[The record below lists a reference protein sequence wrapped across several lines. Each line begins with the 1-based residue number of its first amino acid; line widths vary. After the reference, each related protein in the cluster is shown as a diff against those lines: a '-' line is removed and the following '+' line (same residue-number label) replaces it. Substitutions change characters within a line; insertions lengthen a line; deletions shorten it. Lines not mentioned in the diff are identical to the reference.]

1 MKRLVVTTVLA
12 ALCLTMMTGCGA
24 LVAFG
29 SGGLLYQDTKVPLR
43 DVSYWGPATS
53 SVAKKGEAT
62 YASIL
67 GIIATGDATLEAA
80 MENGGITKVHHIDQQ
95 ITNILGVVAT
105 YKIIVYGE

>member
-12 ALCLTMMTGCGA
+12 ALCLTVITGCGA

-29 SGGLLYQDTKVPLR
+29 SGGLLYQDAVAPLSA
-43 DVSYWGPATS
+43 VSYWGPATS

-62 YASIL
+62 YTSIL
-67 GIIATGDATLEAA
+67 GIIATGDASLKAA
-80 MENGGITKVHHIDQQ
+80 MEQGGITKVHHIDQQ
-95 ITNILGVVAT
+95 ITNILGLIAT